1 VFGQNAYFFALV
13 LSFILMFSSFNY
25 PFLNT
30 PVSGQTPGTPISQE
44 QYDKIK
50 NCTTDLSKRPTPV
63 EYLTYFNCG
72 HVSKDESGRTIRQFT
87 LIVEENQKIPVTY
100 EGHMLDAWTF
110 NGTIPGPTIRVT
122 EGDHV
127 RIRVIN
133 SNENSNP
140 HSLHTH
146 SVHYAKND
154 GVSMGGY
161 PGGAISPGR
170 SFTYEFVAQ
179 PYGVYPYHC
188 HVDPIADHINRGL
201 YGMMIIDPLEPRPQM
216 TEMAMLLNGYDL
228 DLDLEG
234 PTKIPPAALFQTI
247 EDSNMTEDMTENETS
262 TEANMTED
270 MTENETSTEAN
281 MTEDM
286 TENETSTEANMT
298 EDMTENETS
307 TEANTTLVSSDMESA
322 GTEDSGE
329 DESSEVDD
337 GGEDRVNEIYT
348 VNGKAF
354 DYMMNPIVLNTGKPY
369 RIFLVNMLE
378 FDLVNSFHLHGAMFN
393 YYTAG
398 TDETADY
405 NTDIVTL
412 SQGDRGIMEF
422 TYAYPGTYMFHAHQ
436 TEFTDLGWM
445 GLFDVRGDP
454 VEPPLH
460 DAT

>member
-1 VFGQNAYFFALV
+1 MFGQNAYFFALV
-13 LSFILMFSSFNY
+13 LAIILIFSSFNY

-50 NCTTDLSKRPTPV
+50 NCTTELSKKPTPV

-72 HVSKDESGRTIRQFT
+72 HVSKDDSGRTIRQFT

-122 EGDHV
+122 EGDLV

-234 PTKIPPAALFQTI
+234 PTKIPPAALFQTL
-247 EDSNMTEDMTENETS
+247 EDS
-262 TEANMTED
+262 
-270 MTENETSTEAN
+270 N

-307 TEANTTLVSSDMESA
+307 TEANTTLVSSDLESA
-322 GTEDSGE
+322 DTEDDSGE
-329 DESSEVDD
+329 DESSGEDD
-337 GGEDRVNEIYT
+337 GGADRVNEIYT

-354 DYMMNPIVLNTGKPY
+354 DYMMNPIVLQSGKPY

-454 VEPPLH
+454 VDPPLH

>member
-1 VFGQNAYFFALV
+1 VFRQNSYFFALV
-13 LSFILMFSSFNY
+13 LSTILIFSSTIF
-25 PFLNT
+25 PFSNFPT
-30 PVSGQTPGTPISQE
+30 FGQAPATHISSE

-50 NCTTDLSKRPTPV
+50 NCTTDLSKKPTSI

-72 HVSKDESGRTIRQFT
+72 HVSKDESGRTVRQFT
-87 LIVEENQKIPVTY
+87 LIVQENQKIPISY
-100 EGHMLDAWTF
+100 EGHIFDGWTY

-122 EGDHV
+122 EGDLV

-133 SNENSNP
+133 SNENTHP

-146 SVHYAKND
+146 SIHYAKND

-201 YGMMIIDPLEPRPQM
+201 YGMFIIDPKEPRPQM
-216 TEMAMLLNGYDL
+216 TEMAMLLNGYDM
-228 DLDLEG
+228 DFDQEG
-234 PTKIPPAALFQTI
+234 PTTLPPAAQFDTSLQVDTG
-247 EDSNMTEDMTENETS
+247 SNMTAGADSNETNS
-262 TEANMTED
+262 GTNMTN
-270 MTENETSTEAN
+270 MTSTTN
-281 MTEDM
+281 MTHVSVPSA
-286 TENETSTEANMT
+286 TEEEASV
-298 EDMTENETS
+298 EQ
-307 TEANTTLVSSDMESA
+307 A
-322 GTEDSGE
+322 GEEERG
-329 DESSEVDD
+329 
-337 GGEDRVNEIYT
+337 NEIYT

-354 DYMMNPIVLNTGKPY
+354 DYMMHPIVLQTGKPY
-369 RIFLVNMLE
+369 RIYVVNMLE
-378 FDLVNSFHLHGAMFN
+378 FDLVNSMHIHGAMFD

-398 TDETADY
+398 TDETSDY

-422 TYAYPGTYMFHAHQ
+422 RYAYPGTYMFHAHQ

-454 VEPPLH
+454 VNIPEH
-460 DAT
+460 QTT

>member
-1 VFGQNAYFFALV
+1 MFGQNAYFFALV
-13 LSFILMFSSFNY
+13 LSIILIFSSFNY

-50 NCTTDLSKRPTPV
+50 NCTTELSKKPTPV

-72 HVSKDESGRTIRQFT
+72 HVSKDDSGRTIRQFT

-122 EGDHV
+122 EGDLV

-234 PTKIPPAALFQTI
+234 PTKIPPAALFQTL
-247 EDSNMTEDMTENETS
+247 ENS
-262 TEANMTED
+262 NMTED

-307 TEANTTLVSSDMESA
+307 TEANTTLVSSSDLESA
-322 GTEDSGE
+322 DTEDDSGE
-329 DESSEVDD
+329 DESSGEDD
-337 GGEDRVNEIYT
+337 GGADRVNEIYT

-354 DYMMNPIVLNTGKPY
+354 DYMMNPIVLQTGKPY

-412 SQGDRGIMEF
+412 SQGDRGIIEF

-454 VEPPLH
+454 VDPPLH

>member
-50 NCTTDLSKRPTPV
+50 NCTTDLSKIPTPV

-122 EGDHV
+122 EGDLI

-146 SVHYAKND
+146 SIHYAKND

-170 SFTYEFVAQ
+170 SFTYEFEAQ

-286 TENETSTEANMT
+286 TENETSTEAN
-298 EDMTENETS
+298 
-307 TEANTTLVSSDMESA
+307 TTLVSSDTESA
-322 GTEDSGE
+322 DTGDSGE

>member
-1 VFGQNAYFFALV
+1 MFGQNAYFFALV

-30 PVSGQTPGTPISQE
+30 PASGQTPGTPISQE

-122 EGDHV
+122 EGDLV

-146 SVHYAKND
+146 SIHYAKND

-281 MTEDM
+281 
-286 TENETSTEANMT
+286 
-298 EDMTENETS
+298 
-307 TEANTTLVSSDMESA
+307 TTLVSSDMESA
-322 GTEDSGE
+322 DTEDSGE

>member
-13 LSFILMFSSFNY
+13 LSIILIFSSFNF

-30 PVSGQTPGTPISQE
+30 PVSAQIPGTQISQE

-50 NCTTDLSKRPTPV
+50 NCTTDLSKKPTPV

-100 EGHMLDAWTF
+100 EGHILDAWTF
-110 NGTIPGPTIRVT
+110 NGTIPGHTIRVT
-122 EGDHV
+122 EGDIV

-146 SVHYAKND
+146 SIHYAKND

-234 PTKIPPAALFQTI
+234 PTKIPPAALFQNV
-247 EDSNMTEDMTENETS
+247 EDSNMTEGMTDNETS
-262 TEANMTED
+262 TDANMTEG
-270 MTENETSTEAN
+270 MTDNETSTDAN
-281 MTEDM
+281 M
-286 TENETSTEANMT
+286 
-298 EDMTENETS
+298 
-307 TEANTTLVSSDMESA
+307 TLVSSGTESA
-322 GTEDSGE
+322 DEHDGSGDDESSDEDSG
-329 DESSEVDD
+329 
-337 GGEDRVNEIYT
+337 DRVNEIYT

-354 DYMMNPIVLNTGKPY
+354 DYMMNPIVLQTGKPY

-398 TDETADY
+398 TDETPDF

-436 TEFTDLGWM
+436 TGFTDLGWM
-445 GLFDVRGDP
+445 GLFDVRGNPVDP
-454 VEPPLH
+454 QPH
-460 DAT
+460 DTT

>member
-1 VFGQNAYFFALV
+1 VFRQNAHFFALV
-13 LSFILMFSSFNY
+13 LSTILIFSSTVY
-25 PFLNT
+25 PFSNLLT
-30 PVSGQTPGTPISQE
+30 FGQAPATHISSE

-50 NCTTDLSKRPTPV
+50 NCTTDLSKKPTSI

-72 HVSKDESGRTIRQFT
+72 HVSKDESGRTVRQFT
-87 LIVEENQKIPVTY
+87 LIVQENQKIPISY
-100 EGHMLDAWTF
+100 EGHIFDGWTF

-122 EGDHV
+122 EGDLV

-133 SNENSNP
+133 SNENTHP

-146 SVHYAKND
+146 SIHYAKND

-201 YGMMIIDPLEPRPQM
+201 YGMMIIDPKEPRPQM
-216 TEMAMLLNGYDL
+216 TEMAMLLNGYDM
-228 DLDLEG
+228 DFDQEG
-234 PTKIPPAALFQTI
+234 PTTLPPAALFDTSLQDDTG
-247 EDSNMTEDMTENETS
+247 SNMTAGADSNETNS
-262 TEANMTED
+262 ASNMT
-270 MTENETSTEAN
+270 N
-281 MTEDM
+281 MTHVSVPSA
-286 TENETSTEANMT
+286 TEEEASV
-298 EDMTENETS
+298 E
-307 TEANTTLVSSDMESA
+307 EAAEEKR
-322 GTEDSGE
+322 G
-329 DESSEVDD
+329 
-337 GGEDRVNEIYT
+337 NEIYT

-354 DYMMNPIVLNTGKPY
+354 DYMMHPIVLQTGKPY
-369 RIFLVNMLE
+369 RIYVVNMLE
-378 FDLVNSFHLHGAMFN
+378 FDLVNSFHVHGAMFD

-398 TDETADY
+398 TDETSDY
-405 NTDIVTL
+405 NTDIVTF

-422 TYAYPGTYMFHAHQ
+422 RYAYPGTYMFHAHQ

-454 VEPPLH
+454 VNIPQHE
-460 DAT
+460 AT

>member
-13 LSFILMFSSFNY
+13 LSIILIFSSFNHL
-25 PFLNT
+25 FLNA
-30 PVSGQTPGTPISQE
+30 PVSGQTPGTHISQE

-50 NCTTDLSKRPTPV
+50 NCTTDLSKKPTQL
-63 EYLTYFNCG
+63 EYLSYFNCG
-72 HVSKDESGRTIRQFT
+72 HVSKDESGRTVRQFT
-87 LIVEENQKIPVTY
+87 LIVEENKKIPVTY
-100 EGHMLDAWTF
+100 EGHILDAWTF

-122 EGDHV
+122 EGDLV

-133 SNENSNP
+133 INENSNP

-146 SVHYAKND
+146 SIHYAKND

-170 SFTYEFVAQ
+170 SFTYEFIAQ

-201 YGMMIIDPLEPRPQM
+201 YGMMIIDPSEPRPQM

-247 EDSNMTEDMTENETS
+247 EDSNMTDGMSENETS
-262 TEANMTED
+262 TEANTTDGM
-270 MTENETSTEAN
+270 S
-281 MTEDM
+281 
-286 TENETSTEANMT
+286 
-298 EDMTENETS
+298 ENETS

-322 GTEDSGE
+322 DEEGDSEDG
-329 DESSEVDD
+329 SSEENDD
-337 GGEDRVNEIYT
+337 GGDRGNEIYT

-354 DYMMNPIVLNTGKPY
+354 DYMMNPIALQTGKPY
-369 RIFLVNMLE
+369 RIYLVNMLE

-398 TDETADY
+398 TDETADF

-436 TEFTDLGWM
+436 AEFTDLGWM

-454 VEPPLH
+454 VNPPLNE
-460 DAT
+460 AT

>member
-1 VFGQNAYFFALV
+1 VFRQNAYFFAVV
-13 LSFILMFSSFNY
+13 LSIILVFSSLNF
-25 PFLNT
+25 PFLNK
-30 PVSGQTPGTPISQE
+30 PAYGQTPGSPISQE

-50 NCTTDLSKRPTPV
+50 NCTTDLSKKPTPI
-63 EYLTYFNCG
+63 EYLTHFNCG
-72 HVSKDESGRTIRQFT
+72 HVSKDESGRTVRQFT
-87 LIVEENQKIPVTY
+87 LIVEENQKIPVSY
-100 EGHMLDAWTF
+100 EGHILDAWTF

-122 EGDHV
+122 EGDLV

-146 SVHYAKND
+146 SIHYAKND

-170 SFTYEFVAQ
+170 SYTYEFIAQ

-201 YGMMIIDPLEPRPQM
+201 YGMMIIDPKEPRPQM

-234 PTKIPPAALFQTI
+234 PTKLPPAALFQTI
-247 EDSNMTEDMTENETS
+247 EQDDNEGSNMTDSPLSNETS
-262 TEANMTED
+262 MDANMTD
-270 MTENETSTEAN
+270 SPLSNETSMDAN
-281 MTEDM
+281 MTDSPLS
-286 TENETSTEANMT
+286 NETSMDANMT
-298 EDMTENETS
+298 H
-307 TEANTTLVSSDMESA
+307 VSSNMQHADE
-322 GTEDSGE
+322 EDNGGE
-329 DESSEVDD
+329 DEVTEEDD
-337 GGEDRVNEIYT
+337 GGVDRINEIYT

-354 DYMMNPIVLNTGKPY
+354 DYMMNPIVLQTGKPY
-369 RIFLVNMLE
+369 RIYVVNMLE
-378 FDLVNSFHLHGAMFN
+378 FDLVNSFHLHGAMFD

-405 NTDIVTL
+405 STDIVTL

-445 GLFDVRGDP
+445 GLFDVRGEP
-454 VEPPLH
+454 VDPPLH
-460 DAT
+460 DDT

>member
-1 VFGQNAYFFALV
+1 MFGQNAYFFALV
-13 LSFILMFSSFNY
+13 LSIILIFSSFNY

-50 NCTTDLSKRPTPV
+50 NCTTELSKKPTPV

-72 HVSKDESGRTIRQFT
+72 HVSKDDSGRTIRQFT

-122 EGDHV
+122 EGDLV

-234 PTKIPPAALFQTI
+234 PTKIPPAALFQTL
-247 EDSNMTEDMTENETS
+247 ENS
-262 TEANMTED
+262 
-270 MTENETSTEAN
+270 
-281 MTEDM
+281 
-286 TENETSTEANMT
+286 NMT

-307 TEANTTLVSSDMESA
+307 TEANTTLVSSSDLESA
-322 GTEDSGE
+322 DTEDDSGE
-329 DESSEVDD
+329 DESSGEDD
-337 GGEDRVNEIYT
+337 GGADRVNEIYT

-354 DYMMNPIVLNTGKPY
+354 DYMMNPIVLQSGKPY

-454 VEPPLH
+454 VDPPLH

>member
-1 VFGQNAYFFALV
+1 MFGQNAYFFALV

-50 NCTTDLSKRPTPV
+50 NCTTDLSKKPTPV

-122 EGDHV
+122 EGDLV

-146 SVHYAKND
+146 SIHYAKND

-281 MTEDM
+281 
-286 TENETSTEANMT
+286 
-298 EDMTENETS
+298 
-307 TEANTTLVSSDMESA
+307 TTLVSSDMESA
-322 GTEDSGE
+322 DTEDSGE

>member
-1 VFGQNAYFFALV
+1 MFGQNAYFFALV

-50 NCTTDLSKRPTPV
+50 NCTADLSKRPTPV

-72 HVSKDESGRTIRQFT
+72 HISKDESGRTIRQFT
-87 LIVEENQKIPVTY
+87 LIVQENQKIPVTY
-100 EGHMLDAWTF
+100 EGHVLDAWTF

-122 EGDHV
+122 EGDLV

-146 SVHYAKND
+146 SIHYAKND

-262 TEANMTED
+262 I
-270 MTENETSTEAN
+270 
-281 MTEDM
+281 
-286 TENETSTEANMT
+286 
-298 EDMTENETS
+298 
-307 TEANTTLVSSDMESA
+307 EANTTLVSSDMENA
-322 GTEDSGE
+322 DTEDSGE

>member
-1 VFGQNAYFFALV
+1 MFGQNAYFFALV
-13 LSFILMFSSFNY
+13 LSIILIFSSFNY
-25 PFLNT
+25 PFLNA
-30 PVSGQTPGTPISQE
+30 PGSAQIPGTHISQE

-50 NCTTDLSKRPTPV
+50 NCTTDLSKKPTPI

-100 EGHMLDAWTF
+100 EGHILDAWTF
-110 NGTIPGPTIRVT
+110 NGTVPGPTIRVT
-122 EGDHV
+122 EGDLV

-146 SVHYAKND
+146 SIHYAKND

-170 SFTYEFVAQ
+170 SYTYEFIAQ

-234 PTKIPPAALFQTI
+234 PTKIPPAALFQTV
-247 EDSNMTEDMTENETS
+247 EDSNMTEGMTDNETS
-262 TEANMTED
+262 TDTNMT
-270 MTENETSTEAN
+270 
-281 MTEDM
+281 
-286 TENETSTEANMT
+286 
-298 EDMTENETS
+298 
-307 TEANTTLVSSDMESA
+307 LISSDTGSTDEQDDSGDDESSD
-322 GTEDSGE
+322 EDSG
-329 DESSEVDD
+329 
-337 GGEDRVNEIYT
+337 DRVNDIYT

-354 DYMMNPIVLNTGKPY
+354 DYMMNPIVLQTGKPY
-369 RIFLVNMLE
+369 RIYLVNMLE

-398 TDETADY
+398 TDETPDY
-405 NTDIVTL
+405 NSDIVTL

-445 GLFDVRGDP
+445 GLFDVRGNSVDP
-454 VEPPLH
+454 QAH
-460 DAT
+460 DTT